1 MADTAV
7 SAGEAARRREH
18 LPRQQPQQPL
28 RSAVPVQSGSNVAN
42 RLVATAEQ
50 QAGGYGRERST
61 INPHPGT
68 SAAPIAKGKLA
79 GTAAQPS
86 GTQDNS
92 GHSQLPPRPQA
103 TESYLQQ
110 RTSGTTKESV
120 FNARDPSPANA
131 APASM
136 PIPDGDGQRRTT
148 ARQLTGQSSRA
159 TSSGNSSSSRRMV
172 GPYQLAKTIGA
183 GSMGKVKVALDTRTN
198 KRVAAKIIPL
208 QQSDA
213 PVYFPNGLDTTAQ
226 VGQPTNAAHSGPVN
240 PSAEPWRSW
249 LAGLALESYPA
260 LAAAAGVSV
269 QVQRKLRLLQPRER
283 YTTKDRERREN
294 KDIRVVR
301 EVAINRLLHHP
312 HICMLHDVVVHP
324 SHYYIFQELVSGG
337 QMLDYIISHGRLKE
351 KHARKFARQI
361 ASAISYC
368 HHNSI
373 VHRDLKIENILIS
386 ANGNIKLIDFG
397 LSNLYSPRSQ
407 LSTFC
412 GSLYFAA
419 PELLNAQPY
428 TGPEVDLWSFGVV
441 LYVLV
446 CGKVPFDD
454 QSMPALHAKIK
465 RGHVEYPSWLTPEC
479 RHLLSRLLVV
489 SPQRRATMAEVVR
502 HPWMC
507 KSYVDHPLVN
517 NYLPTRIPL
526 VAPEQIDRDVVREMA
541 RYIGFGFG
549 SEDEIRAGL
558 EAILTE
564 DWYRA
569 WLKDRLAPHLT
580 VLRSQV
586 QEQTK
591 HTNPL
596 PTATPLLAKD
606 AAALRE
612 SNACVTS
619 ALDVSSGP
627 TLTNLGDPALQEA
640 AAVHEAQQSDIATS
654 KLASRP
660 SQVLRPTH
668 PVTPPITTTDPSA
681 SDSVRKRSS
690 FWKRSS
696 TFISGGLARAAQ
708 KASPETLSSGSQSPA
723 AAAAT
728 VADKHQPG
736 QFRVLS
742 GRIFSEGRQLAA
754 PGIGSDGSAANKY
767 PVLPLS
773 AHVPAMHMD
782 SSSGMVNIW
791 KDGKLAPPDTDC
803 AAIQQEYH
811 DLIATD
817 PLLSIYY
824 LVKERRERE
833 ARHVLRHFAHVN
845 DDTRVRSATAHSST
859 GDGPAVS
866 TEAWVK
872 LERVSEKPPTQ
883 AHADT
888 PSQICG
894 AQAARDIV
902 SVLATDAD
910 GAIESKRKPL
920 NDSKAVSDTHQSAAP
935 PDLDSGKESSEA
947 VDQTTAAIEALSLHP
962 RSRGSGSLIA
972 PAQGS
977 VTQQTSTGFSDSRKK
992 RSNIFKRFS
1001 VIVKGARTGPK
1012 SAGTY
1017 PDSSS
1022 RIVQA
1027 EGKESGY
1034 MEISVHKSSDGNS
1047 NDFRGTDCD
1056 VVASGDDSLGS
1067 HSASTSQKQQH
1078 SLPLHLIT
1086 PEAIGARLRGT
1097 VSAQRYKA
1105 LDSIEEDREYVADT
1119 SAAGPASE
1127 SALKASVDH
1136 TGFDACDIT
1145 EQLSEKA
1152 TRQYLDK
1159 PFCLQKSSGGEV
1171 SVQHKRDSS
1180 ELLHPTAHESNSVL
1194 VNELTPVN
1202 PPNACR
1208 KGDCDGFE
1216 AEMSAGLADHKGPAS
1231 ADRARARDAEHSS
1244 RDLDDTSSMFTS
1256 ADICYNV
1263 PVGSPG
1269 LDVLTSEKAA
1279 LLEKAR
1285 REIEGLDEQEG
1296 VGLLDQTPEL
1306 SYRVAGQFSKTETE
1320 PRKRRVRSSS
1330 NTVVR
1335 MLTEIVRESGNNLG
1349 GRGSRAV
1356 QDSSP
1361 PQHSAKS
1368 SSPPVPGQ
1376 SRQIQASKA
1385 IPRHSSTGAINRAGG
1400 QNKFQ
1405 RPAARDQAF
1414 SGSTDLEYISA
1425 GRPDILRSHSHTIG
1439 HQQRTM
1445 ALPAQISECPE
1456 SPAHRAAAN
1465 ALGIESAAA
1474 SGMPS
1479 IEVPTADS
1487 KCEGLSNPS
1496 IARSPS
1502 IDNASAIHSSKHSSG
1517 SDIAGL
1523 NSSMEPVSSAAADS
1537 AVDTPGD
1544 DLGSGIDSAPPR
1556 ADEHLKPVFLK
1567 GLFSVAT
1574 TSTRS
1579 PTVIRA
1585 NLLGVLANMPLR
1597 FHEGKGYFTC
1607 SMTTAGGPTDIQEGA
1622 LDTYAHDD
1630 PATSKNSSLHK
1641 QKRPLRL
1648 PVVDRKISFRR
1659 KSKRMDEAALALT
1672 VSGDKFHPSNDA
1684 SSNDGNASDSHQS
1697 ASESAGAHT
1706 SSRRQKRLSRRGPKG
1721 NAICFQIFLVR
1732 MPLLGLHGLQ
1742 FRRVSG
1748 PAWRY
1753 KDVCSEI
1760 LKQLK
1765 L

>member
-7 SAGEAARRREH
+7 SAGEPARRREH

-28 RSAVPVQSGSNVAN
+28 RPAVPAQSGPAPASHMVT
-42 RLVATAEQ
+42 TAEQ
-50 QAGGYGRERST
+50 QAIACSGERSAMK
-61 INPHPGT
+61 PHAAAAVAAT
-68 SAAPIAKGKLA
+68 SMAKGNPA
-79 GTAAQPS
+79 GVQDHSSHAQPP
-86 GTQDNS
+86 
-92 GHSQLPPRPQA
+92 LRAQA

-110 RTSGTTKESV
+110 RTSGTTNEPV
-120 FNARDPSPANA
+120 FNARDPSPGNA
-131 APASM
+131 APTGM
-136 PIPDGDGQRRTT
+136 RIPDEGGQRRT
-148 ARQLTGQSSRA
+148 ASRQLTGQNSRA
-159 TSSGNSSSSRRMV
+159 TSSSSSSRRMV

-208 QQSDA
+208 QQPDA
-213 PVYFPNGLDTTAQ
+213 PVYFPSGLDTTAQ
-226 VGQPTNAAHSGPVN
+226 AGRPTTTAHNGPVD

-249 LAGLALESYPA
+249 LAGLALESHPD

-269 QVQRKLRLLQPRER
+269 KVQRKLRLLQPRER

-489 SPQRRATMAEVVR
+489 NPQRRATMAEAVR

-549 SEDEIRAGL
+549 SEDEIRVGL

-569 WLKDRLAPHLT
+569 WLKDRLASHLT
-580 VLRSQV
+580 VLRSEI

-591 HTNPL
+591 TANAPSTTTPVLAQESAVPHESSAHATPELESSSGATLTNPGE
-596 PTATPLLAKD
+596 
-606 AAALRE
+606 AALRKVAA
-612 SNACVTS
+612 S
-619 ALDVSSGP
+619 
-627 TLTNLGDPALQEA
+627 QEA
-640 AAVHEAQQSDIATS
+640 LSGKAASQ
-654 KLASRP
+654 LASRP
-660 SQVLRPTH
+660 SQALRPTH
-668 PVTPPITTTDPSA
+668 SVAAAATTAADPSN

-723 AAAAT
+723 AAAVAT
-728 VADKHQPG
+728 AAAAADKHQPG

-742 GRIFSEGRQLAA
+742 GRIFSEGRHSAT
-754 PGIGSDGSAANKY
+754 PGVGSDGSATNKY

-773 AHVPAMHMD
+773 AHVPSMHMD

-833 ARHVLRHFAHVN
+833 ARHALRHFAHTN
-845 DDTRVRSATAHSST
+845 SETRVRSATAHSSV
-859 GDGPAVS
+859 GDGPAVAS
-866 TEAWVK
+866 EAWVK
-872 LERVSEKPPTQ
+872 LERVPENPHSQ

-888 PSQICG
+888 SSQALG
-894 AQAARDIV
+894 AQAARDIA
-902 SVLATDAD
+902 SVFATDAD
-910 GAIESKRKPL
+910 VAIDDK
-920 NDSKAVSDTHQSAAP
+920 AAP
-935 PDLDSGKESSEA
+935 SNDPVELPDTRQTTAAPDRDADKGSGEA

-962 RSRGSGSLIA
+962 RSRGSGPLVA
-972 PAQGS
+972 PAQSGGA
-977 VTQQTSTGFSDSRKK
+977 QQPSAGFADSRKK

-1012 SAGTY
+1012 SASTY

-1034 MEISVHKSSDGNS
+1034 MEISVH
-1047 NDFRGTDCD
+1047 R
-1056 VVASGDDSLGS
+1056 SG
-1067 HSASTSQKQQH
+1067 ASTSNDAGSTHHDAAAGSDDSHGSHPATASQKQH
-1078 SLPLHLIT
+1078 SSPLHLIT
-1086 PEAIGARLRGT
+1086 PEAIGSRLRGT
-1097 VSAQRYKA
+1097 ASAQKYKA
-1105 LDSIEEDREYVADT
+1105 LDSIEEDKEYAVGATADDRT
-1119 SAAGPASE
+1119 SEAALKPAAGHASGTT
-1127 SALKASVDH
+1127 D
-1136 TGFDACDIT
+1136 
-1145 EQLSEKA
+1145 QPSEEA
-1152 TRQYLDK
+1152 ARQYLDK
-1159 PFCLQKSSGGEV
+1159 PLCSQNSSDEKAYG
-1171 SVQHKRDSS
+1171 QNKHDSP
-1180 ELLHPTAHESNSVL
+1180 ELLLPVARESNPVL
-1194 VNELTPVN
+1194 VNELTPVD
-1202 PPNACR
+1202 ASGLQR
-1208 KGDCDGFE
+1208 DGDRDGLN
-1216 AEMSAGLADHKGPAS
+1216 AEMTAVSTGHKGPAS
-1231 ADRARARDAEHSS
+1231 ADRARAGNAENSS
-1244 RDLDDTSSMFTS
+1244 EYLDDTSSMFTS
-1256 ADICYNV
+1256 ADIEYNA
-1263 PVGSPG
+1263 PASSPG
-1269 LDVLTSEKAA
+1269 PDVPQSEKAA

-1306 SYRVAGQFSKTETE
+1306 SYRVAGQFSKSEFET
-1320 PRKRRVRSSS
+1320 RKRRVRSSS

-1335 MLTEIVRESGNNLG
+1335 MLTDIVRESGSNSG
-1349 GRGSRAV
+1349 GRGGRAV
-1356 QDSSP
+1356 QDSSLR
-1361 PQHSAKS
+1361 QHSAKS
-1368 SSPPVPGQ
+1368 SSPPVSGL
-1376 SRQIQASKA
+1376 SRQMQATKA

-1400 QNKFQ
+1400 QNLFE
-1405 RPAARDQAF
+1405 RSAAGDQATRD
-1414 SGSTDLEYISA
+1414 SAELESIGA

-1445 ALPAQISECPE
+1445 ALPAQITECPE
-1456 SPAHRAAAN
+1456 SPAQRTAAN
-1465 ALGIESAAA
+1465 ALGIETG
-1474 SGMPS
+1474 SGTRIPPAD
-1479 IEVPTADS
+1479 VLTADS

-1496 IARSPS
+1496 VARSPS
-1502 IDNASAIHSSKHSSG
+1502 MDNAPGIHGSKTSSG

-1523 NSSMEPVSSAAADS
+1523 DSSMEPVSSAAADGTL
-1537 AVDTPGD
+1537 DTPGD

-1585 NLLGVLANMPLR
+1585 NLLGVLGDMPLR

-1607 SMTTAGGPTDIQEGA
+1607 SMATAGGPTEIQEGA
-1622 LDTYAHDD
+1622 LDAYALDD
-1630 PATSKNSSLHK
+1630 PAASKNSSLHK

-1672 VSGDKFHPSNDA
+1672 ALGDKPHASGEA

-1697 ASESAGAHT
+1697 TAESAAAHA
-1706 SSRRQKRLSRRGPKG
+1706 SSRRQQRSSRRGSSG

-1753 KDVCSEI
+1753 KDICSEI